1 MITYELH
8 YIAEDTECVLKYEHL
23 RGALTGF
30 FDLIR
35 YRPELVGVTT
45 TRYRPGWAQREV
57 IETTRELVP

>member
-8 YIAEDTECVLKYEHL
+8 YTADGAECVLKYEHL

-35 YRPELVGVTT
+35 YRPELRGVTT
-45 TRYRPGWAQREV
+45 TRYRPGWANWEV